1 MRLHG
6 VLADV
11 LGSPARVKVA
21 RALVRVTAGRWTG
34 REVARAAGCSAPQAV
49 HALRQ
54 LEELGFV
61 SRRAVGRAHEWTLV
75 EDHVLVGP
83 LRILFEFEADLPNG
97 FRRDLRNELRGLP
110 LRSAVLFGSMARGS
124 ETNASDADLY
134 LEPARS
140 SDGDALQAAL
150 TPIVGRMIRRYG
162 TVISPLICTRPG
174 STKTAKPGLLKS
186 IREEGV
192 PILPAET

>member
-97 FRRDLRNELRGLP
+97 FRRDLRNELRDFLSDP
-110 LRSAVLFGSMARGS
+110 QDRSVQWPEAPKPTRAMPTFTSSLRVRQTG
-124 ETNASDADLY
+124 
-134 LEPARS
+134 
-140 SDGDALQAAL
+140 
-150 TPIVGRMIRRYG
+150 TP
-162 TVISPLICTRPG
+162 C
-174 STKTAKPGLLKS
+174 KP
-186 IREEGV
+186 R
-192 PILPAET
+192 